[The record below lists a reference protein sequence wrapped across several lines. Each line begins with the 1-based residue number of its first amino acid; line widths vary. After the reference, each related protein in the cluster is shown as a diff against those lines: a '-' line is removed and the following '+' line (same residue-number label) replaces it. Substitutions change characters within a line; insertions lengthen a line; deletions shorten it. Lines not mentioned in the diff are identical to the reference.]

1 MGKFK
6 VKRVNFPYELE
17 EILSKLKRKQIIS
30 ITEDDKGY
38 TVVYEEKRK
47 WLKAMLNQD

>member
-1 MGKFK
+1 MIN
-6 VKRVNFPYELE
+6 VVRVSSVSELRGF
-17 EILSKLKRKQIIS
+17 ISNLKRSQIIS
-30 ITEDDKGY
+30 ITEDTRGY